1 MENTHKEH
9 KSKKRKHKSKDHK
22 EHKEHKAHKEKRRH
36 KHNDEPASGATR
48 TSTQSS
54 PTDGVGAVRT
64 VAVPLLPPTI
74 DPPDLSSTTA
84 KYVSQGLFTSALSE
98 LDALGGGM
106 DSNDEDIDSSDDDQP
121 AAASSSRRSSSKTS
135 TNKTVTTEAMAAAAA
150 AAAIASDNRT
160 FASMLTGLAASSPA
174 PASTAPST
182 ATATNVQLD
191 ELAQIQQSLQ
201 DQVNSVSN
209 HQLIE
214 QIAALPAML
223 FDGQQQQQQQSSH
236 SAASNS
242 TPNETSSLLAALNS
256 DPSILAMKPTGLTT
270 HHHHTAGT
278 TVPMVGSSSTAGG
291 STNHGGSTSSAGAA
305 TSSSTSSGSAATKA
319 KKAKKAKADKDGSGS
334 SSKKSSSS
342 SSNGNG
348 VGSSSSSAASGSSAV
363 NTVAAMAARA
373 LEQQDADILASD
385 NPLHTR
391 WMMATALKEKGIKY
405 RTGTFSAQ
413 EDEIIRQTIR
423 DYVKRHNMAHDAIE
437 RWFENGNGRGRFE
450 KNDLKALWVEIAV
463 RLQTRPLLNIY
474 LHVRRMFHP
483 QNNVGAWS
491 KEDDIKLIELYT
503 KYKGQWTTIGNELG
517 RMADSCRDRYR
528 NHLKDQSTMV
538 AGPWSQQED
547 EKLLTIMQELAV
559 MQGKSSILESQPMW
573 TLISERM
580 GGTRTRHQCRHRY
593 SQTLQPRLERGEW
606 TGPSSEAAAAAAQAA
621 VNASSAAMAA
631 LEQQKA
637 VQAAAA
643 AGSGQSNEDALF
655 IAAAMQMPTPTAA
668 SGSPS
673 LWSPSLPDTSSALTN
688 PATGAS
694 LMVGG
699 GTGGSGGNSGGGSAG
714 SGGSNHANT
723 TLMAADGMSASSM
736 LRNPLQPPAAPKGPI
751 RRRGGLQQQLDVLK
765 MIQESGV
772 LDHTEIQWA
781 DIAARLRAAVQE
793 SNEAHL
799 VNVTNGHAQL
809 ISQEAE
815 LQGGHT
821 AVAAAAAT
829 AAMAEAVA
837 AARAQ
842 AVQRLQKVPAANQ
855 IARTFMS
862 SRCKTPNYRQLPL
875 QEVVKLMMA
884 DVERRILRRQRG
896 RRAAPRN
903 LDEEVAGV
911 KYDSSGHSSLVFAQ
925 QQHHQLQSQHH
936 QQSQQHP
943 GQQQQQ
949 QQQHQP
955 GHQQQQMGGGL
966 GADANAFDSGLQN
979 AHAHHHHHAHGHY
992 HHGFGE
998 YALSSEM
1005 SESVQLQLNL
1015 QTQEVA
1021 ERALSA
1027 QFPTIHRFQQEQA
1040 LALQHGVG
1048 YVPTH
1053 RTEEEQQAMERQLQQ
1068 EQHNRAMAENML
1080 QMALASANIYTPHAA
1095 SSFSSFT
1102 GGGGGGGIGGTG
1114 SVAHLSFHHVGSSGV
1129 NGTTL
1134 ANASGSAG
1142 GNGSAVPGSPGNATT
1157 TTATTSATS
1166 ALAAAVMAAAVAG
1179 AHNGHHGSKYRHPKS
1194 QEIIVDSEEEL
1205 DDDEDADE
1213 DDEEEDD
1220 DDDDDELEDEELGAE
1235 IERDLQAMFGDQRSN
1250 NEATG
1255 SGSGSGAAATTTT
1268 TASGSIISPTFAS
1281 IRNRK

>member
-1 MENTHKEH
+1 MEHQHKEH

-22 EHKEHKAHKEKRRH
+22 DHKDHKAHKEKRRH
-36 KHNDEPASGATR
+36 KHHDDEVARASE
-48 TSTQSS
+48 QS
-54 PTDGVGAVRT
+54 PVGNADGVRT
-64 VAVPLLPPTI
+64 VAVPLLPPTVAA
-74 DPPDLSSTTA
+74 PDLSSSAA
-84 KYVSQGLFTSALSE
+84 KSVSQSIFSSALDD
-98 LDALGGGM
+98 LDALGGAM
-106 DSNDEDIDSSDDDQP
+106 ESNDEDADSSDDDDQP
-121 AAASSSRRSSSKTS
+121 SSSRQSPPK
-135 TNKTVTTEAMAAAAA
+135 TTEAIAAAAAA

-160 FASMLTGLAASSPA
+160 FANMLSGLSPSAPATGSTASSTTTEVP
-174 PASTAPST
+174 
-182 ATATNVQLD
+182 LD
-191 ELAQIQQSLQ
+191 DLVQIQQSLQ

-209 HQLIE
+209 RQLIE
-214 QIAALPAML
+214 QITALPAML
-223 FDGQQQQQQQSSH
+223 FDGQQQQQQQQNSH
-236 SAASNS
+236 SQDQSAASNA
-242 TPNETSSLLAALNS
+242 PNETSSLLAALNN
-256 DPSILAMKPTGLTT
+256 DPSILAMKPAGLTT
-270 HHHHTAGT
+270 HHATAATSLSMPRNGAASAAAGGPASHGA
-278 TVPMVGSSSTAGG
+278 VSPMGMASSST
-291 STNHGGSTSSAGAA
+291 
-305 TSSSTSSGSAATKA
+305 KP
-319 KKAKKAKADKDGSGS
+319 KKAKKAKTEKDGSGS
-334 SSKKSSSS
+334 GSKKSSSS
-342 SSNGNG
+342 TGGIASGSGG
-348 VGSSSSSAASGSSAV
+348 LGSSSNSGPSGV

-423 DYVKRHNMAHDAIE
+423 DYVKRHNMAPDAIE

-491 KEDDIKLIELYT
+491 KEDDQKLIELYT

-547 EKLLTIMQELAV
+547 QKLLTIMQELAV
-559 MQGKSSILESQPMW
+559 MQGKGTILESQPMW

-606 TGPSSEAAAAAAQAA
+606 TEPSSEAAAAAAQVAA
-621 VNASSAAMAA
+621 NANSAV
-631 LEQQKA
+631 QA
-637 VQAAAA
+637 VQAAVA
-643 AGSGQSNEDALF
+643 AGSGQSSEDALF
-655 IAAAMQMPTPTAA
+655 IAAAMQMPAPATTA
-668 SGSPS
+668 GSPSS
-673 LWSPSLPDTSSALTN
+673 LWSPTLPDTSSALTN

-699 GTGGSGGNSGGGSAG
+699 G
-714 SGGSNHANT
+714 SGGSNGNGGSGAGNT
-723 TLMAADGMSASSM
+723 HTADGMSTSTM
-736 LRNPLQPPAAPKGPI
+736 VRNPLQPPAAPKGPI

-772 LDHTEIQWA
+772 MDHTEIQWT

-799 VNVTNGHAQL
+799 ANVTNSHAQL

-815 LQGGHT
+815 LQGGQT

-829 AAMAEAVA
+829 AAMAAAVA

-896 RRAAPRN
+896 RRAVPRN

-911 KYDSSGHSSLVFAQ
+911 KYDSAGHGGLSFAQ
-925 QQHHQLQSQHH
+925 QHHHH
-936 QQSQQHP
+936 QQQL
-943 GQQQQQ
+943 
-949 QQQHQP
+949 QHQQMQ
-955 GHQQQQMGGGL
+955 HQHAHAQQPMGGL
-966 GADANAFDSGLQN
+966 GGSGNGADTDTFDSSHFHP
-979 AHAHHHHHAHGHY
+979 HAHHHAHHPAHHHH

-1048 YVPTH
+1048 YVPTQ

-1080 QMALASANIYTPHAA
+1080 QMALANANIFTPHAA
-1095 SSFSSFT
+1095 SSFSSFAGSSN
-1102 GGGGGGGIGGTG
+1102 GGAGGNGAGAGG
-1114 SVAHLSFHHVGSSGV
+1114 VAHMSFHHVGSSGV
-1129 NGTTL
+1129 GGVATL
-1134 ANASGSAG
+1134 ANASGGASG
-1142 GNGSAVPGSPGNATT
+1142 SGSAVPGSPMSAVDTTTTT
-1157 TTATTSATS
+1157 TTATTTSTSATQS

-1179 AHNGHHGSKYRHPKS
+1179 AHSHGSKFRPPKS

-1205 DDDEDADE
+1205 DEDE
-1213 DDEEEDD
+1213 DDE
-1220 DDDDDELEDEELGAE
+1220 DEIEDEELGAE
-1235 IERDLQAMFGDQRSN
+1235 IERDMQAMFGDQRST
-1250 NEATG
+1250 EV
-1255 SGSGSGAAATTTT
+1255 SGSTATTSSSSLSSSVVATTT
-1268 TASGSIISPTFAS
+1268 TASGMVISPTFAS
-1281 IRNRK
+1281 IRSRK